1 MQGSVGNEP
10 KIRFESQGGWLENAG
25 IVGLARILGKDCYS
39 IEGNSLLVK
48 IEALNNFAQ
57 NYFKFFINEYGR
69 QTRLVRITN
78 EGAAEKLAKWKA
90 LDVDAVDPKVIY
102 NQLENWYKNY
112 LKYYVDSGSFKKISS
127 LAPPAF
133 DVKATLKECS
143 QELKN
148 LKKLQKNK
156 QEFNKALQQLVGKLL
171 NFTNYFQH
179 TKFNNLDLKDYFMAK
194 TLSYVVINNAWSGIS
209 FLNPQAK
216 TADLY
221 QDYEDTFVKPVIE
234 YLKAD
239 HQKDVY
245 QCAACGR
252 PLKKQEYPYSFLN
265 GLGYDVNRKTSNAWL
280 FNNDQFMCPICRL
293 MYTAVSAGF
302 NYNMQHQG
310 IFINQNQDIATLIS
324 VNGKVLT
331 ELERAVERKQL
342 VSPWRAFAQSFQEM
356 FVDSSKYSLADI
368 QVVNY
373 QDGQY
378 SFNLVPKRIAN
389 VLKKAND
396 KQAFVSSSGQVFT
409 LLSALNSAYIKNFH
423 GQSSASL
430 YEEMLKRLLIS
441 MNLNSLISDTLQLK
455 IVRNPDLHIN
465 VYQIYN
471 LIQINLLYFKEMS
484 DLALTDEELKKM
496 RGSGKNLGEGY
507 DNENKRQSLAYQL
520 LQALK
525 TQNNDQFMNL
535 LLNAY
540 LYQKKLVPKNF
551 IRKMSSQEEFNQLGY
566 AFIAG
571 LIPNIEKPKEE
582 K

>member
-1 MQGSVGNEP
+1 M
-10 KIRFESQGGWLENAG
+10 
-25 IVGLARILGKDCYS
+25 
-39 IEGNSLLVK
+39 
-48 IEALNNFAQ
+48 
-57 NYFKFFINEYGR
+57 
-69 QTRLVRITN
+69 
-78 EGAAEKLAKWKA
+78 
-90 LDVDAVDPKVIY
+90 
-102 NQLENWYKNY
+102 
-112 LKYYVDSGSFKKISS
+112 
-127 LAPPAF
+127 
-133 DVKATLKECS
+133 
-143 QELKN
+143 
-148 LKKLQKNK
+148 
-156 QEFNKALQQLVGKLL
+156 
-171 NFTNYFQH
+171 
-179 TKFNNLDLKDYFMAK
+179 
-194 TLSYVVINNAWSGIS
+194 
-209 FLNPQAK
+209 
-216 TADLY
+216 
-221 QDYEDTFVKPVIE
+221 
-234 YLKAD
+234 
-239 HQKDVY
+239 
-245 QCAACGR
+245 
-252 PLKKQEYPYSFLN
+252 
-265 GLGYDVNRKTSNAWL
+265 
-280 FNNDQFMCPICRL
+280 
-293 MYTAVSAGF
+293 
-302 NYNMQHQG
+302 
-310 IFINQNQDIATLIS
+310 
-324 VNGKVLT
+324 
-331 ELERAVERKQL
+331 ERAVERKQL

>member
-25 IVGLARILGKDCYS
+25 IVGLARILGKDGYS

-48 IEALNNFAQ
+48 MEALNNFTQ

-78 EGAAEKLAKWKA
+78 EGAAEKLAKWQA

-156 QEFNKALQQLVGKLL
+156 QEFNEALQQLAGKLL
-171 NFTNYFQH
+171 DFTNYFQE
-179 TKFNNLDLKDYFMAK
+179 TKFNNHNLKDYFMAK

-409 LLSALNSAYIKNFH
+409 LLSALNSAYIKNFR
-423 GQSSASL
+423 L
-430 YEEMLKRLLIS
+430 Y
-441 MNLNSLISDTLQLK
+441 
-455 IVRNPDLHIN
+455 
-465 VYQIYN
+465 
-471 LIQINLLYFKEMS
+471 
-484 DLALTDEELKKM
+484 
-496 RGSGKNLGEGY
+496 
-507 DNENKRQSLAYQL
+507 
-520 LQALK
+520 
-525 TQNNDQFMNL
+525 
-535 LLNAY
+535 
-540 LYQKKLVPKNF
+540 
-551 IRKMSSQEEFNQLGY
+551 
-566 AFIAG
+566 
-571 LIPNIEKPKEE
+571 NI
-582 K
+582 

>member
-48 IEALNNFAQ
+48 MEALNNFTQ

-156 QEFNKALQQLVGKLL
+156 QEFNEALQQLVGKLL

-179 TKFNNLDLKDYFMAK
+179 TKFNNLDLKDCFMAK
-194 TLSYVVINNAWSGIS
+194 TLSYVVINNAWGGIS

-245 QCAACGR
+245 QCAACER

-356 FVDSSKYSLADI
+356 FVDSNKYSLADI

-409 LLSALNSAYIKNFH
+409 LLSALNSAYIKNFR
-423 GQSSASL
+423 GQSSVSL

>member
-48 IEALNNFAQ
+48 MEALNNFAQ

-78 EGAAEKLAKWKA
+78 EGAAKKLAEWKN
-90 LDVDAVDPKVIY
+90 LDADTIDPKVIY

-156 QEFNKALQQLVGKLL
+156 QEFNEALQQLAGKLL
-171 NFTNYFQH
+171 NFTNYFQE
-179 TKFNNLDLKDYFMAK
+179 TKFNELDLKDYFMAK
-194 TLSYVVINNAWSGIS
+194 TLSYIVINNAWSGIS

-293 MYTAVSAGF
+293 MYTTVSAGF

-324 VNGKVLT
+324 VNGKVLA

-342 VSPWRAFAQSFQEM
+342 VSPWRAFAQFFQEM

>member
-10 KIRFESQGGWLENAG
+10 KIRFESQGDWLENAG

-48 IEALNNFAQ
+48 MEALNNFAQ

-78 EGAAEKLAKWKA
+78 EGAAKKLAKWQA

-156 QEFNKALQQLVGKLL
+156 QEFNEALQQLVGKLL

-179 TKFNNLDLKDYFMAK
+179 TKFNKLDLKDYFMAK

-234 YLKAD
+234 YLKVD

-252 PLKKQEYPYSFLN
+252 PLKKQEYSYSFLN

-396 KQAFVSSSGQVFT
+396 KQAFISSSGQVFT